1 MGAHNSSA
9 EILFSL
15 HYPTSQLFPSDARFA
30 RWIASL
36 SWSWLSNP
44 KALSVFTSLP
54 ALQTVKSGWPRGR
67 IIPPSSLEVV
77 VVPCGACRTTSFCFC
92 FRFFS
97 VADDFG
103 GRRMPRKN
111 KRHYTTVF
119 FVFFASFWF
128 VGGQQTSFSSCNFWV
143 CLLSVKLGRTPW
155 YCHHF
160 LKVSKKSW
168 PFTPSRTGRWV
179 FKVHVLLCCSMEHI
193 KWFCNGTI
201 QKIQMTSNSF
211 RRLNP
216 ATKRWMFPQIG
227 VPQNGWFMME
237 NPIKM
242 DDLGVPLFS
251 ETPRCWIQ
259 LLVFFASHFG
269 YDRRQNICWSAMALR
284 RRK

>member
-1 MGAHNSSA
+1 MYAFFLWVHIS
-9 EILFSL
+9 LFSI
-15 HYPTSQLFPSDARFA
+15 HYQTQQPPPSPSAARFA

-77 VVPCGACRTTSFCFC
+77 VVPCGACRTVFCC

-111 KRHYTTVF
+111 KRHYTTVLF
-119 FVFFASFWF
+119 FVSFWF

-179 FKVHVLLCCSMEHI
+179 FKVHVLLCCPKHGTYQIILQRNYIEY
-193 KWFCNGTI
+193 KW
-201 QKIQMTSNSF
+201 
-211 RRLNP
+211 RR
-216 ATKRWMFPQIG
+216 IHS
-227 VPQNGWFMME
+227 
-237 NPIKM
+237 
-242 DDLGVPLFS
+242 DD
-251 ETPRCWIQ
+251 WIQ
-259 LLVFFASHFG
+259 LQRDVGPSSWWFFASHFG